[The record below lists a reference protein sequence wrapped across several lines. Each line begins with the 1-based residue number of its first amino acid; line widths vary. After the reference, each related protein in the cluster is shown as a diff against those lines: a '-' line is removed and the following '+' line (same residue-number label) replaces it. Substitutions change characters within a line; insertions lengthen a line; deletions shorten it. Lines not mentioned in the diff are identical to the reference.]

1 MNSQKVM
8 VLLFMLIVYVN
19 YAMHFQKDVE
29 KIEKNIVNIEQ
40 RTLKEE
46 KLSEEKEKFKDI
58 NASKGYTH
66 LFYDGIKHSY
76 SESMGIFQQD
86 VQLAAKE
93 ANCTI
98 VNTQWQDMPKD
109 KERGYEVLS
118 LRFILNAT
126 PENFVKF
133 QELMRKKPQLFVFNQ
148 FHMVKE
154 RRKNALRI
162 SVTLFAYR
170 SRENEK

>member
-1 MNSQKVM
+1 MNGQKVM

-19 YAMHFQKDVE
+19 YVMHFQEDVD
-29 KIEKNIVNIEQ
+29 KIEKNIVNIKQ

-46 KLSEEKEKFKDI
+46 KLFEEKEKFKDI
-58 NASKGYTH
+58 NVTKGYTH

-86 VQLAAKE
+86 VQSVAKE
-93 ANCTI
+93 TNCTI

-109 KERGYEVLS
+109 KERDYEVMS
-118 LRFILNAT
+118 LRFILNVT

-133 QELMRKKPQLFVFNQ
+133 LKQIRKKPRLFVFNQ
-148 FHMVKE
+148 LNMLRE

-170 SRENEK
+170 SKENEK

>member
-1 MNSQKVM
+1 M

-19 YAMHFQKDVE
+19 YVMHFQKDVE

-46 KLSEEKEKFKDI
+46 KLFEQRDKFKEI
-58 NASKGYTH
+58 NVTKGYTH
-66 LFYDGIKHSY
+66 LFYDGLKYSY
-76 SESMGIFQQD
+76 SEAMGIFQQD
-86 VQLAAKE
+86 IQLSAKE
-93 ANCTI
+93 TNCTI

-118 LRFILNAT
+118 LRLIVSAT

-133 QELMRKKPQLFVFNQ
+133 QKHMRKKPQLFVFNQ
-148 FHMVKE
+148 LNMVKE
-154 RRKNALRI
+154 RRKHALRI
-162 SVTLFAYR
+162 SITLFAYR
-170 SRENEK
+170 SKENEK

>member
-1 MNSQKVM
+1 M

-19 YAMHFQKDVE
+19 YVMHFQQDVD
-29 KIEKNIVNIEQ
+29 KIEKSIVNIQQ

-46 KLSEEKEKFKDI
+46 KLFEEKEKFKDI
-58 NASKGYTH
+58 NVTKGYKH
-66 LFYDGIKHSY
+66 LFYEGVKHSY

-93 ANCTI
+93 TNCTI

-133 QELMRKKPQLFVFNQ
+133 QAHLRKKPQLFLFNQ
-148 FHMVKE
+148 LSMVKE

-170 SRENEK
+170 SSENEK